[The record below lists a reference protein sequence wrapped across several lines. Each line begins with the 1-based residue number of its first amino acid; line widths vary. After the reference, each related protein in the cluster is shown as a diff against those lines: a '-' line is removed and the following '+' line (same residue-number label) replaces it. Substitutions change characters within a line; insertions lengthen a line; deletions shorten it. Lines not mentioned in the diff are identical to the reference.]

1 LIHFT
6 KGQKLE
12 EAFNNLCSIIS
23 SCTVYGSNNFIKGGS
38 NCVCFSEAPIGCISN
53 GLINNE
59 YYSKYSPFGI
69 MVKKDWLF
77 YHGGRPVI
85 YQTEEEFNLLPEGQR
100 WRHMTYNPISVPPVD
115 FTWEREWRILTA
127 ELSINPADCSIIMP
141 NADWADALIMKHR
154 DSQEWEIQEYKTIF
168 QDETIVELF
177 RNDFQWTIYLLD
189 DRD

>member
-1 LIHFT
+1 
-6 KGQKLE
+6 
-12 EAFNNLCSIIS
+12 
-23 SCTVYGSNNFIKGGS
+23 
-38 NCVCFSEAPIGCISN
+38 
-53 GLINNE
+53 
-59 YYSKYSPFGI
+59 
-69 MVKKDWLF
+69 
-77 YHGGRPVI
+77 
-85 YQTEEEFNLLPEGQR
+85 
-100 WRHMTYNPISVPPVD
+100 MTYNPISVPPVD